1 MSESPETYPD
11 LSMMRWISEGR
22 CEHGDKSLLATADA
36 CYTYAEV
43 NDWARALAAYFGED
57 LGLSKGSTIVLA
69 SSNVIQVPVILAAAQ
84 LLDVRVALFSTTA
97 GELEFRNGI
106 KLLCPQLIISSDKEQ
121 LAIAKRVVPSA
132 LIMRLDGSCAAVLSV
147 DEVMRRT
154 CPETLSFPHASADAE
169 IVVFTSG
176 STGTP
181 KAIVNRASSFALNGI
196 ALRGWLELTSGDV
209 IFLPVPLIHVFGL
222 VGMYA
227 TLAAQATFVTA
238 PRYDAAQACA
248 LIELLGVTVHL
259 GVPTNFVRE
268 LKENEDGAWDFE
280 SLQVGLVAGA
290 GCPPSV
296 LEEFEKRY
304 DCRIMQ
310 SYGMSETAATLT
322 VTPLDF
328 DVEERIA
335 TVGFCIDGAEAMID
349 PDNGELL
356 CKSASMMEGVLQA
369 DGSIV
374 IDLDDGW
381 FRTGD
386 VGTIDERGLI
396 AITGRLKNVIVRGGI
411 NIFPSEIEAVYE
423 QCADVAQSAAFAL
436 DDDELGQRICLAVVL
451 GERSEAKQEEL
462 RAFAKGRMD
471 KCKIPDVVVAV
482 DSFPYL
488 DNGKVDRAA
497 LERLVHERLSAQ
509 SAR

>member
-1 MSESPETYPD
+1 
-11 LSMMRWISEGR
+11 
-22 CEHGDKSLLATADA
+22 
-36 CYTYAEV
+36 
-43 NDWARALAAYFGED
+43 
-57 LGLSKGSTIVLA
+57 
-69 SSNVIQVPVILAAAQ
+69 
-84 LLDVRVALFSTTA
+84 
-97 GELEFRNGI
+97 
-106 KLLCPQLIISSDKEQ
+106 
-121 LAIAKRVVPSA
+121 
-132 LIMRLDGSCAAVLSV
+132 
-147 DEVMRRT
+147 
-154 CPETLSFPHASADAE
+154 
-169 IVVFTSG
+169 
-176 STGTP
+176 
-181 KAIVNRASSFALNGI
+181 
-196 ALRGWLELTSGDV
+196 
-209 IFLPVPLIHVFGL
+209 
-222 VGMYA
+222 
-227 TLAAQATFVTA
+227 
-238 PRYDAAQACA
+238 
-248 LIELLGVTVHL
+248 
-259 GVPTNFVRE
+259 
-268 LKENEDGAWDFE
+268 
-280 SLQVGLVAGA
+280 
-290 GCPPSV
+290 
-296 LEEFEKRY
+296 
-304 DCRIMQ
+304 
-310 SYGMSETAATLT
+310 
-322 VTPLDF
+322 
-328 DVEERIA
+328 
-335 TVGFCIDGAEAMID
+335 MID